1 MNLAPLSSLLLVA
14 GTLLVP
20 VAAAGCGAG
29 EAGADE
35 GERGAAV
42 AVEAEAFGSNL
53 IAELST
59 GEGTLLIELYPTL
72 APRHVEAFQRRAS
85 AGFYDELAFHRV
97 VPGYLVQTGD
107 PTGEGTGSDGAAPLS
122 LEANE
127 LSHLRGTLSM
137 ARLGHPDTAGSQ
149 FFICHGDA
157 RHLDDKYTAFGRL
170 ISGYETLDA
179 IAMAATE
186 GERPIEPVSL
196 NAVVVR
202 ARTDADPSSGR

>member
-1 MNLAPLSSLLLVA
+1 MSRRRFSSLLVVA
-14 GTLLVP
+14 GALMVP

-29 EAGADE
+29 EAGGSDV
-35 GERGAAV
+35 AAV
-42 AVEAEAFGSNL
+42 AGTAETFGSDL
-53 IAELST
+53 IAQLST
-59 GEGTLLIELYPTL
+59 SEGEILIELYPTL
-72 APRHVEAFQRRAS
+72 APRHVEAFGRRAS
-85 AGFYDELAFHRV
+85 EGGYDGLEFHRV

-107 PTGEGTGSDGAAPLS
+107 PTGTGTGSAASEALA
-122 LEANE
+122 LEPNE

-157 RHLDDKYTAFGRL
+157 THLDSKYTAFGRL

-179 IAMAATE
+179 IAMAPAE

-196 NAVVVR
+196 DAVTVR
-202 ARTDADPSSGR
+202 ARTDLDPSSGH